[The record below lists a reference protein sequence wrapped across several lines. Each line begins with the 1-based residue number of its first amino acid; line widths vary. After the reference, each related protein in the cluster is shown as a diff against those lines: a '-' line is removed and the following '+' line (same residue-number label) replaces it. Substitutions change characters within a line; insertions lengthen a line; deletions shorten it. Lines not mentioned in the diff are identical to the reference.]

1 LLTGLQNRAEA
12 AICQY
17 PKAHL
22 LAPVISNSSTNVC
35 INDELAERKPENE
48 VPMRNAAAAPNAY
61 FVVQS
66 TWRAD
71 WEWGLPLIV
80 LTVVIHVLG
89 LEFLNQKAVE
99 VLSRQEGVHGRS
111 RVRFALVISTWVLL
125 ATCLHVLEAGA
136 WAACYLFLGAR
147 SDFTSAMLYSM
158 GAMTTFGSSLVLEG
172 EWRLMGQIEA
182 LSGWLLFGLTA
193 AFLFSTI
200 HKSHQD
206 RDRR

>member
-1 LLTGLQNRAEA
+1 
-12 AICQY
+12 
-17 PKAHL
+17 
-22 LAPVISNSSTNVC
+22 
-35 INDELAERKPENE
+35 
-48 VPMRNAAAAPNAY
+48 MRNAAAALNAY

-66 TWRAD
+66 TWRTD
-71 WEWGLPLIV
+71 WVWGLPLIV
-80 LTVVIHVLG
+80 LTVVVHVLG
-89 LEFLNQKAVE
+89 LVFINQKAVE

-111 RVRFALVISTWVLL
+111 RVLFALVISTWVLS
-125 ATCLHVLEAGA
+125 ATCLHALEAGA
-136 WAACYLFLGAR
+136 WAACYVFLGAR
-147 SDFTSAMLYSM
+147 SDFMSAMLYSM
-158 GAMTTFGSSLVLEG
+158 GAMTTFGSSLILEG